1 VLGQCER
8 RWFVSLQVVATL
20 TTIEVWGRLKLSR
33 MLVGV
38 AVGAALELDLEQC
51 VFALGDVAPRAL
63 DHGVA
68 PFQGIGRCGVV
79 FHGERGWLESVDSVA
94 GSALAA
100 VGTLSKLAFVR
111 VWLVAVHAL
120 LESQG
125 LFEISSR
132 VALRTLHRSMLA
144 EQRIFGFRVVE
155 TLIDR
160 LGRHPLPSAGIVA
173 RLAALGEA
181 SVMRIGVTIGAFTER
196 DSGVERFI
204 VRSGR
209 MTLLAGDLRVQTS
222 QGIAGPGV
230 VELAYVDGFPIVV
243 GMALKTILT

>member
-38 AVGAALELDLEQC
+38 AVGTALELDLEQC

-68 PFQGIGRCGVV
+68 PFQGIGGCGVV

-100 VGTLSKLAFVR
+100 VGALSKLALVR

-125 LFEISSR
+125 LFEISTR
-132 VALRTLHRSMLA
+132 VALRTLHRGMLA

-160 LGRHPLPSAGIVA
+160 LGRHPLPSAGVVA

-196 DSGVERFI
+196 DSRVASFI

-209 MTLLAGDLRVQTS
+209 MTFLAGDLRVQTS

-230 VELAYVDGFPIVV
+230 VELAYADGFPIVV